1 MENFILEKY
10 LQGVDHWFGLGDEGQ
25 GVQAPV
31 AAVCQGPVTQTR
43 PQTLGQVVVTQAPV
57 VSGEAPGVQM
67 LPPAVNVRTDQG
79 DQGGQEE
86 AEGDNW
92 LHYHVS
98 GQWGRSWQ
106 YQTMITIT

>member
-10 LQGVDHWFGLGDEGQ
+10 LQGVDHWTGLGDQRQ

-67 LPPAVNVRTDQG
+67 LPPAVNVRADKG
-79 DQGGQEE
+79 DQGGKEK
-86 AEGDNW
+86 AKGDSEG
-92 LHYHVS
+92 HH
-98 GQWGRSWQ
+98 
-106 YQTMITIT
+106 